1 MPKVELSDRKKKILQ
16 YVVDD
21 YIETAVPVSSKSLT
35 EKHMNNVSS
44 ATIRNELS
52 ALEELGY
59 LTQLHTSSGRVPS
72 AEAYKLYV
80 SDLMVKDKLTA
91 KELDYI
97 KKIFLDKADNLEEVI
112 RNTTKV
118 ISELTS
124 YTSVG
129 MPNKD
134 GKEKIESVKF
144 FRFRKD
150 SALVLIVTE
159 ARLLKDNYI
168 TVSESMTDEQLA
180 DAEKVLCNMF
190 KGRTFEDIC
199 NMKPEVED
207 NFLGYKNIFVN
218 VIEALKTYVETSGE
232 DVVIAGEDK
241 IFEHPDYAD
250 VGKIKD
256 FLSVVTSKDKVM
268 NLLVGEDRH
277 IKINVKIGSDGYDEI
292 PKECSL
298 VTATYSANGTP
309 LGTYG
314 VIGPV
319 RMDYQKVVAVLENV
333 GRILESIITNR

>member
-1 MPKVELSDRKKKILQ
+1 MELSDRKKKILQ

-35 EKHMNNVSS
+35 ERHLKDISS
-44 ATIRNELS
+44 ATVRNELS

-80 SDLMVKDKLTA
+80 SDLMVKDKLSA

-112 RNTTKV
+112 KNTTKV

-129 MPNKD
+129 IQSHD
-134 GKEKIESVKF
+134 LSEKIVSIKF
-144 FRFRKD
+144 FRYKPD
-150 SALVLIVTE
+150 SALVIIVTE
-159 ARLLKDNYI
+159 MRLLKDNFI
-168 TVSESMTDEQLA
+168 DVPESMTEEQLK
-180 DAEKVLCNMF
+180 DAEKVLDNMCRN
-190 KGRTFEDIC
+190 KTFGEIC
-199 NMKPEVED
+199 EMKPEMED
-207 NFLGYKNIFVN
+207 SFMGYKNIFVN
-218 VIEALKTYVETSGE
+218 VIEALKTYVQTTDD
-232 DVVIAGEDK
+232 DVVTAGEDK
-241 IFEHPDYAD
+241 ILDHPEYAD
-250 VGKIKD
+250 IGKIKD

-268 NLLVGEDRH
+268 TLLSGDNCD
-277 IKINVKIGSDGYDEI
+277 IKINVKIGADGYDEI

-298 VTATYSANGTP
+298 VTATYSANGNK

-314 VIGPV
+314 VIGPI

-333 GRILESIITNR
+333 GKILESILTNR

>member
-1 MPKVELSDRKKKILQ
+1 MELSDRKKKILQ

-97 KKIFLDKADNLEEVI
+97 KKIFLDKADDLEEVI

-134 GKEKIESVKF
+134 GKERIESIKF

-241 IFEHPDYAD
+241 IFDHPDYAD
-250 VGKIKD
+250 VSKIKD

-268 NLLVGEDRH
+268 NLLVGDDRD

-298 VTATYSANGTP
+298 VTATYSANGSP

>member
-1 MPKVELSDRKKKILQ
+1 MELSDRKKKILQ

-97 KKIFLDKADNLEEVI
+97 KKIFLDKADDLEEVI

-134 GKEKIESVKF
+134 GKERIESIKF

-159 ARLLKDNYI
+159 LRLLKDNYI
-168 TVSESMTDEQLA
+168 TVSENMTDEQLS

-190 KGRTFEDIC
+190 RGKTFEDIC

>member
-1 MPKVELSDRKKKILQ
+1 MELSDRKKKILQ

-159 ARLLKDNYI
+159 LRLLKDNYI
-168 TVSESMTDEQLA
+168 TVSENMTDEQLS

-190 KGRTFEDIC
+190 RGKTFEDIC

>member
-1 MPKVELSDRKKKILQ
+1 MELSDRKKKILQ

-35 EKHMNNVSS
+35 ERHLKDISS
-44 ATIRNELS
+44 ATVRNELS

-59 LTQLHTSSGRVPS
+59 LTQIHTSSGRVPS

-80 SDLMVKDKLTA
+80 SDLMIKDKLSA

-112 RNTTKV
+112 KNTTKV

-129 MPNKD
+129 IQSHD
-134 GKEKIESVKF
+134 LTEKIISIKL
-144 FRFRKD
+144 FRYKPD

-159 ARLLKDNYI
+159 MRLLKDNFI
-168 TVSESMTDEQLA
+168 TVPEGMTDEQLK
-180 DAEKVLCNMF
+180 DAEKVLDNMC
-190 KGRTFEDIC
+190 KNKTFSEIC
-199 NMKPEVED
+199 EMKPEMED
-207 NFLGYKNIFVN
+207 DFLGYKNIFVN
-218 VIEALKTYVETSGE
+218 VIEALKTYMQTTGE
-232 DVVIAGEDK
+232 DVVTAGEDK
-241 IFEHPDYAD
+241 ILDHPEYAD
-250 VGKIKD
+250 INKIKD

-268 NLLVGEDRH
+268 TLLTDNNRD
-277 IKINVKIGSDGYDEI
+277 IKINVKIGADGYDEI

-298 VTATYSANGTP
+298 VTATYSANGTK

-314 VIGPV
+314 VIGPI

-333 GRILESIITNR
+333 GKILESILTNR

>member
-1 MPKVELSDRKKKILQ
+1 MELSDRKKKILQ

-35 EKHMNNVSS
+35 ERHLKDISS
-44 ATIRNELS
+44 ATVRNELS

-80 SDLMVKDKLTA
+80 SDLMVKDKLSA

-97 KKIFLDKADNLEEVI
+97 KKIFLEKADNLEEVI
-112 RNTTKV
+112 KNTTKV

-129 MPNKD
+129 IQSHD
-134 GKEKIESVKF
+134 LSEKIVSIKF
-144 FRFRKD
+144 FRYKPD
-150 SALVLIVTE
+150 SALVIIVTE
-159 ARLLKDNYI
+159 IRLLKDNFI
-168 TVSESMTDEQLA
+168 AVPESMTEEQLK
-180 DAEKVLCNMF
+180 DAEKVLDNMCRN
-190 KGRTFEDIC
+190 KTFGEIC
-199 NMKPEVED
+199 EMKPEMED
-207 NFLGYKNIFVN
+207 SFMGYKNIFVN
-218 VIEALKTYVETSGE
+218 VIETLKTYVQTTGD
-232 DVVIAGEDK
+232 DVVTAGEDK
-241 IFEHPDYAD
+241 ILDHPEYAD
-250 VGKIKD
+250 IGKIKD

-268 NLLVGEDRH
+268 TLLSGDNRD
-277 IKINVKIGSDGYDEI
+277 IKINVKIGADGYDEI

-298 VTATYSANGTP
+298 VTATYSANGNK

-314 VIGPV
+314 VIGPI

-333 GRILESIITNR
+333 GKILESILTNR

>member
-1 MPKVELSDRKKKILQ
+1 MELSDRKKKILQ

-150 SALVLIVTE
+150 SALVIIVTE
-159 ARLLKDNYI
+159 LRLLKDNYI
-168 TVSESMTDEQLA
+168 TVSESMTDEQLS

-190 KGRTFEDIC
+190 RGKTFEDIC

>member
-1 MPKVELSDRKKKILQ
+1 MELSDRKKKILQ

-150 SALVLIVTE
+150 SALVIIVTE
-159 ARLLKDNYI
+159 LRLLKDNYI
-168 TVSESMTDEQLA
+168 TVSENMTDEQLS

-250 VGKIKD
+250 VGKIKG

>member
-1 MPKVELSDRKKKILQ
+1 MELSDRKKKILQ

-159 ARLLKDNYI
+159 LRLLKDNYI
-168 TVSESMTDEQLA
+168 TVSENMTDEQLS

-190 KGRTFEDIC
+190 RGKTFEDIC

-241 IFEHPDYAD
+241 IFDHPDYAD

-298 VTATYSANGTP
+298 VTATTF
-309 LGTYG
+309 
-314 VIGPV
+314 
-319 RMDYQKVVAVLENV
+319 
-333 GRILESIITNR
+333 

>member
-1 MPKVELSDRKKKILQ
+1 MELSDRKKKILQ

-150 SALVLIVTE
+150 SALVIIVTE
-159 ARLLKDNYI
+159 LRLLKDNYI
-168 TVSESMTDEQLA
+168 TVSENMTDEQLS

-190 KGRTFEDIC
+190 RGKTFEDIC

-268 NLLVGEDRH
+268 NLLVGDDRD

-314 VIGPV
+314 FIGPV

>member
-1 MPKVELSDRKKKILQ
+1 MELSDRKKKILQ

-35 EKHMNNVSS
+35 EKYMTNVSS
-44 ATIRNELS
+44 ATVRNELS

-80 SDLMVKDKLTA
+80 SDLMVKDKLSVS
-91 KELDYI
+91 ELEYI

-112 RNTTKV
+112 KNTTKV

-129 MPNKD
+129 IASHNV
-134 GKEKIESVKF
+134 KETIESVKF
-144 FRFRKD
+144 FRFKPD
-150 SALVLIVTE
+150 SALVLIVTDM
-159 ARLLKDNYI
+159 RLLKDNFI
-168 TVSESMTDEQLA
+168 TVPETMTDEQLK
-180 DAEKVLCNMF
+180 DAEKVLDNTF
-190 KGRTFEDIC
+190 RGKNFEDIC
-199 NMKPEVED
+199 SLQLELED

-218 VIEALKTYVETSGE
+218 VIEALKNYVSSSED
-232 DVVIAGEDK
+232 DVVMVGEEK
-241 IFEHPDYAD
+241 IFDHPDYAD
-250 VGKIKD
+250 LGKIKN

-268 NLLVGEDRH
+268 NLLTSDNRD
-277 IKINVKIGSDGYDEI
+277 IKINVKIGTDGYDEI

-298 VTATYSANGTP
+298 VTATYTANGST

-333 GRILESIITNR
+333 GKILESIITNR

>member
-1 MPKVELSDRKKKILQ
+1 MELSDRKKKILQ

-159 ARLLKDNYI
+159 LRLLKDNYI
-168 TVSESMTDEQLA
+168 TVSENMTDEQLA

>member
-1 MPKVELSDRKKKILQ
+1 MELSDRKKKILQ

-159 ARLLKDNYI
+159 LRLLKDNYI
-168 TVSESMTDEQLA
+168 TVSENMTDEQLA

-241 IFEHPDYAD
+241 IFDHPDYAD